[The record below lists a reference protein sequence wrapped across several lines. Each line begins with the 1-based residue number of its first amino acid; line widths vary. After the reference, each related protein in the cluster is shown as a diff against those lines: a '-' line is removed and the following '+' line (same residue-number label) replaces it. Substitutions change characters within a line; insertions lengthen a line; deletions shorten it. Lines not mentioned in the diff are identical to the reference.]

1 MLLEVKDLQTSFF
14 TPAGEVK
21 SVNKISFN
29 LDRGKVLGIVGES
42 GSGKSVFI
50 NTVLVSLLA
59 RKSPRQMKLLL
70 IDPKQLEL
78 SLYGQLPHLF
88 VPVVTDAKVAALS
101 LQWAVNEMERR
112 YSILREFQV
121 RNLESYNQKLA
132 NASPEM
138 IENIAPY
145 FDDSEDTYTLPY
157 IVIIIDE
164 FADLILSKH
173 GKEIEYNVCRLAAKA
188 RAAGL
193 HLIVAT
199 QRPSVDVITGLIK
212 SNFPTR
218 VSFKVSSAIDSRTI
232 LNAMGAEKLLGK
244 GDMLFKNGVEMVRV
258 HSAYI
263 EEAEIEQLNQ
273 QLKDVKPHFNQKVL
287 DFFAREGREAQE
299 KAEEKSY
306 NSFFEPHDDTEDDE
320 DRLYEQAVAVV
331 HEYRMASASMLQR
344 RLRIGYNRAAN
355 LIDLMEERGVV
366 GPAQGPRPRQVLG
379 VGNDSTPESP

>member
-1 MLLEVKDLQTSFF
+1 M
-14 TPAGEVK
+14 
-21 SVNKISFN
+21 I
-29 LDRGKVLGIVGES
+29 
-42 GSGKSVFI
+42 
-50 NTVLVSLLA
+50 
-59 RKSPRQMKLLL
+59 
-70 IDPKQLEL
+70 
-78 SLYGQLPHLF
+78 
-88 VPVVTDAKVAALS
+88 
-101 LQWAVNEMERR
+101 
-112 YSILREFQV
+112 
-121 RNLESYNQKLA
+121 
-132 NASPEM
+132 AS
-138 IENIAPY
+138 IAPY
-145 FDDSEDTYTLPY
+145 FDESEDTYTLPY

-188 RAAGL
+188 RAAGV

-218 VSFKVSSAIDSRTI
+218 VSFKVTSAIDSRTI

-244 GDMLFKNGVEMVRV
+244 GDMLFKNGVEMVRI

-263 EEAEIEQLNQ
+263 EEAEIEQLNA
-273 QLKDVKPHFNQKVL
+273 QLKDIKPHFNQKVL

-299 KAEEKSY
+299 KTEEKSY
-306 NSFFEPHDDTEDDE
+306 NSFFGPQDSEDDE
-320 DRLYEQAVAVV
+320 DALYEQAVAVV

-366 GPAQGPRPRQVLG
+366 GPAQGSRPRQVLG
-379 VGNDSTPESP
+379 VSSDSTMEQS